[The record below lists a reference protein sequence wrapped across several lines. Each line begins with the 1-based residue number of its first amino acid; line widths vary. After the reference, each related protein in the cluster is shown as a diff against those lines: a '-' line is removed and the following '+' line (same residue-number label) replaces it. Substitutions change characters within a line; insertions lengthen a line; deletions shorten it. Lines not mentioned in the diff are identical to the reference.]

1 MGGRKEMSSLMEVIA
16 NVSAGADKKASA
28 TVGSSHSGAYSS
40 DCSVELPFRPS
51 ARAAPPSGPSLF
63 RERLRARERRCM
75 GAEVH
80 GW

>member
-1 MGGRKEMSSLMEVIA
+1 M
-16 NVSAGADKKASA
+16 GADKKGSA

-51 ARAAPPSGPSLF
+51 ARAAAPVNQISF
-63 RERLRARERRCM
+63 DERLRARES
-75 GAEVH
+75 GG